1 MDGARIVHWW
11 PPSLAPHF
19 GDRKCHQLSNTYCDP
34 GLKCSST
41 RNQQSHMQKN
51 YRHIILVM
59 WGDKTTVLYVINPIP
74 STSNELYYRRIMA
87 MYLCQKSLAL
97 GNMGLELILFV
108 GIGLW
113 DWQCEC
119 TSCSLGPTG
128 SVGPSIACS
137 STSTYRDHNF
147 RAVTAVTRY

>member
-1 MDGARIVHWW
+1 
-11 PPSLAPHF
+11 
-19 GDRKCHQLSNTYCDP
+19 
-34 GLKCSST
+34 
-41 RNQQSHMQKN
+41 MQKN

-108 GIGLW
+108 GIGL
-113 DWQCEC
+113 
-119 TSCSLGPTG
+119 
-128 SVGPSIACS
+128 
-137 STSTYRDHNF
+137 
-147 RAVTAVTRY
+147 